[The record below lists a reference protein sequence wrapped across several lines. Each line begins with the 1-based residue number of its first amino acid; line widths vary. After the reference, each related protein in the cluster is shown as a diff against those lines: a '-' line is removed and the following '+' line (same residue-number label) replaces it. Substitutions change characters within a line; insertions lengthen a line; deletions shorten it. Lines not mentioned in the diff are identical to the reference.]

1 MSFSVIL
8 SMFELLQ
15 HQRDEST
22 EAEKPWAEKPWAE
35 KPWEENRRQGM
46 NTTITSMFL
55 KRSVSK

>member
-1 MSFSVIL
+1 
-8 SMFELLQ
+8 MFEVLQ

-46 NTTITSMFL
+46 NTSITSMFL